1 MISPELLRNS
11 LNSSLMTFYYLS
23 DSKKNVL
30 RILDMFDP
38 GIGQLID
45 GPRIKS
51 PMNALTLTFHYHRLF
66 GEFEIFFEPTGIP
79 YQYRIDST
87 MEISFLRNSLF
98 PVIRTLT
105 LSPTHSI
112 DPPSSRLLAVHRAI
126 TIMMKVSGAGDYIET
141 VLRDRE
147 ESVVREDGSSHLGYL
162 TSLLLGGWY

>member
-1 MISPELLRNS
+1 
-11 LNSSLMTFYYLS
+11 
-23 DSKKNVL
+23 
-30 RILDMFDP
+30 MFDP

-51 PMNALTLTFHYHRLF
+51 PMNVLTLTFHYRRLF
-66 GEFEIFFEPTGIP
+66 GEFQMFFEPTGIP

-87 MEISFLRNSLF
+87 PKVSFLRDPLF
-98 PVIRTLT
+98 PVTRTLT

-126 TIMMKVSGAGDYIET
+126 AIMMKVSGAEEYIET

-147 ESVVREDGSSHLGYL
+147 ELVVREDGSSHLGYL
-162 TSLLLGGWY
+162 TSLRLGGWY